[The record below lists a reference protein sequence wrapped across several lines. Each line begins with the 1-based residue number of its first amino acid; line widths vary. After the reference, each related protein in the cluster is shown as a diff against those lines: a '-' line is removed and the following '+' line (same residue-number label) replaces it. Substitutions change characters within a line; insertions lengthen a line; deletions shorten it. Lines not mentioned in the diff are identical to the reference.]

1 MSVSAIITAA
11 GEGKRFGE
19 ELPKQFTLMSGKPVI
34 YYSIDMLSR
43 SGLISEIV
51 LVVPENWVSFAKE
64 RIVDKFGFEKVKKV
78 VEGGAERQDSV
89 KKGLDAVSS
98 ECEVV
103 AVHDGVRPF
112 ASVGLIDSVIH
123 EASRSGAALAALP
136 LIDTIKRATPH
147 QYVETTVPRDSLWFA
162 QTPQAFKCDILR
174 QAYIKASADGFVGTD
189 ESLLVERTGANVKLI
204 PGSLYNIKITTREDL
219 SFGELILKNGLL
231 DK

>member
-19 ELPKQFTLMSGKPVI
+19 ELPKQFTLMSGKPVL
-34 YYSIDMLSR
+34 YYSVDMLSR

-51 LVVPENWVSFAKE
+51 LVVPENWVSFARE